1 MQPPERDRES
11 LPGTVDES
19 TEEGP
24 ALRDATL
31 TAERIA
37 ADEAAAA
44 ELRERQPDVPPPIL
58 EPDEAIAKHLVAGEL
73 VHGLRRSAILRTP
86 GGDRALGY
94 GGNLYLTS
102 RRLVH
107 LGQVNMTL
115 QLSDIVEASLAS
127 ERLLLS
133 LNGGEGL
140 TIEVDR
146 PRTFRTEIAA
156 AMRALRR

>member
-1 MQPPERDRES
+1 MEPERDRES
-11 LPGTVDES
+11 LPAAVDES
-19 TEEGP
+19 TEDGP

-37 ADEAAAA
+37 ADEAAAT
-44 ELRERQPDVPPPIL
+44 ELRDRHLVGPPPII
-58 EPDEAIAKHLVAGEL
+58 EPDAAIARHLAQEEQ

-94 GGNLYLTS
+94 GGTLYLTS

-107 LGQVNMTL
+107 LGQVIMTV
-115 QLSDIVEASLAS
+115 QLSDIVEASIAS

-133 LNGGEGL
+133 LNGGEGV

-146 PRTFRTEIAA
+146 PRTFRTEIAT

>member
-44 ELRERQPDVPPPIL
+44 ELRERQSDAPLPIL
-58 EPDEAIAKHLVAGEL
+58 EPDEAIAKHLAAGEL

-156 AMRALRR
+156 AMRALRQ

>member
-1 MQPPERDRES
+1 MEPERDRES
-11 LPGTVDES
+11 LPATVDES
-19 TEEGP
+19 TEDGP

-44 ELRERQPDVPPPIL
+44 ALRDQQAALPLAIA
-58 EPDEAIAKHLVAGEL
+58 PDEAIASHLEPDEQL
-73 VHGLRRSAILRTP
+73 LGLRRSAILRTP

-94 GGNLYLTS
+94 GGTLYLTS

-107 LGQVNMTL
+107 LGQVIMTV
-115 QLSDIVEASLAS
+115 QLRDIVETSIAS

-146 PRTFRTEIAA
+146 PRTFRTEVAS